1 MVPRKGISVSYVL
14 KRESVIFV
22 RQTLCSV
29 SVLLKI
35 LLRKNFSA
43 SYVQFMG

>member
-14 KRESVIFV
+14 KRESVILV

-29 SVLLKI
+29 SVM
-35 LLRKNFSA
+35 LRKNFSA
-43 SYVQFMG
+43 FSVQFTG

>member
-14 KRESVIFV
+14 KSKLVILV

-29 SVLLKI
+29 SVKLRI
-35 LLRKNFSA
+35 LLKNFSA
-43 SYVQFMG
+43 FYVQFMV